1 MTPAWKPSASVDQ
14 LRKEVNK
21 LWPKRD
27 KRSDG
32 IVGDIAH
39 SNRVS
44 DHNPDPRTGIVRAID
59 IDKDLTVSD
68 KNASWK
74 LAEQLRKIAMNDGRI
89 KYIIHMGQ
97 ICSGTFPGRRWR
109 WRQYTGDNPHHHHIH
124 VSFTQKGDLDGKPFG
139 ITK

>member
-32 IVGDIAH
+32 IVGDVAH
-39 SNRVS
+39 SKRTS

-97 ICSGTFPGRRWR
+97 ICSGTVPGRRWK

-124 VSFTQKGDLDGKPFG
+124 VSFTAKGDLDGKPFG

>member
-1 MTPAWKPSASVDQ
+1 MAREWKPSASVAQ

-32 IVGDIAH
+32 IVGDVAH
-39 SNRVS
+39 SKRVS
-44 DHNPDPRTGIVRAID
+44 DHNPDPITGVVRAID
-59 IDKDLTVSD
+59 IDKDLSVD

-74 LAEQLRKIAMNDGRI
+74 LADQLREIAKTDGRI

-97 ICSGTFPGRRWR
+97 ITSGTFPGKRWK
-109 WRQYTGDNPHHHHIH
+109 WRQYSGDNPHFAHIH
-124 VSFTQKGDLDGKPFG
+124 VSFNRKGDLDGKPFG
-139 ITK
+139 IKK